1 LRETSR
7 LHATSVVIDGASHPA
22 PAATGRGSSLNLVVS
37 ELDYHELWPPSA
49 DRKVE
54 GSMARHRLRVTL
66 AAPLAAV
73 ATLSLGMAACGTDAS
88 SGGGGGTTVQIWE
101 GYTGAEAKTFAHM
114 VTEYQNQHPG
124 VKVSSLFVNNDDTL
138 QKVLTA
144 VRGGS
149 PPDIAYLYGSWAP
162 NVAQIP
168 QVVNLTNVVKR
179 PGVNWNDFWVGER
192 DVATVKGKV
201 IGIPALVDNLAVVY
215 NKALFAKAGLAPPSP
230 GWTWTQ
236 FEADAKKLTDP
247 ASKQFGT
254 AYVTPGTEDT
264 VWHWEALLWEAGGQL
279 LTAGNK
285 KAAFDSAA
293 GLQSLTT
300 LRTMAVTDKSM
311 YLDPTDNAYANLFNS
326 GKIGMLVT
334 GPWDLSAFPN
344 VHYGVQ
350 VMPSYPGSAAGH
362 QTISGPDNWVVF
374 NNGATRVSAAEKFIL
389 WLTAPAQIKYFSLR
403 TGDLPTRQ
411 SVGDAPG
418 FNAQMDSTLPGVSA
432 FVANL
437 ANVKQARPQIPT
449 YPKISTVLGN
459 MIVSVLLGKS
469 QPQAALSSAAQQ
481 VNQILAAG

>member
-1 LRETSR
+1 MAKQR
-7 LHATSVVIDGASHPA
+7 PA
-22 PAATGRGSSLNLVVS
+22 RRWRVSLAGLLAVPVTAVLV
-37 ELDYHELWPPSA
+37 
-49 DRKVE
+49 
-54 GSMARHRLRVTL
+54 L
-66 AAPLAAV
+66 A
-73 ATLSLGMAACGTDAS
+73 GCGTDSNSNGS
-88 SGGGGGTTVQIWE
+88 SGGTTIQIWQ
-101 GYTGAEAKTFAHM
+101 GWTGAEAQAFKHLAAVYEHAHPS
-114 VTEYQNQHPG
+114 Q
-124 VKVSSLFVNNDDTL
+124 KIDSLYVNNDDTL

-168 QVVNLTNVVKR
+168 QVVNLTKVVQR

-192 DVATVKGKV
+192 DVATVNGKV

-215 NKALFAKAGLAPPSP
+215 NKTLFAQAHLPVPTAN
-230 GWTWTQ
+230 WTWDQ
-236 FEADAKKLTDP
+236 FVADAKKLTDP
-247 ASKQFGT
+247 AKKQFGT

-264 VWHWEALLWEAGGQL
+264 VWHWEALLWEAGGSL

-293 GLQSLTT
+293 GLASLNT

-311 YLDPTDNAYANLFNS
+311 YLDPTDSAYANLFNS

-334 GPWDLSAFPN
+334 GPWDLSGFPN

-350 VMPSYPGSAAGH
+350 VMPAYPGSSGGH
-362 QTISGPDNWVVF
+362 QTISGPDNWVIF
-374 NNGATRVSAAEKFIL
+374 NNGASQVSAAEKFLL
-389 WLTAPAQIKYFSLR
+389 WITAPAQVKYWSLH
-403 TGDLPTRQ
+403 TGDLPTRA
-411 SVGDAPG
+411 SVGNAAG
-418 FNAQMDSTLPGVSA
+418 FNQQMDSTLPDVSA

-449 YPKISTVLGN
+449 YPKISQVLGN
-459 MIVSVLLGKS
+459 MIVSVLLGKT

-481 VNQILAAG
+481 VNQILGAG